1 MREQARVVEV
11 ADGKVTVEVQRSTTC
26 ENCGKCTVGQKNLV
40 VKAKVETDR
49 PVSVGDIVTV
59 EMQTPNLYK
68 ATVIMYGIP
77 ILMFFIGV
85 ALGYFLLAPAFS
97 LDANILGALTGFF
110 LLSVGLLGESGRGLE
125 LKGAFDS
132 RIFKNDDR
140 RRLIRGNNG
149 SLVFLKM
156 TGENAFRRSLR
167 RIITCSC
174 AKSSSKNINNIRY
187 IRICTTYSMPCI

>member
-97 LDANILGALTGFF
+97 LDANILGALTGF
-110 LLSVGLLGESGRGLE
+110 LLLAVAYWGIRRFE
-125 LKGAFDS
+125 LKGAFDKD
-132 RIFKNDDR
+132 F
-140 RRLIRGNNG
+140 
-149 SLVFLKM
+149 KM
-156 TGENAFRRSLR
+156 T
-167 RIITCSC
+167 IVDD
-174 AKSSSKNINNIRY
+174 
-187 IRICTTYSMPCI
+187 